1 MIALHCMYIFSIYRM
16 TKLPFM
22 IKLYI
27 FFKNYY
33 KLLILMFSNSIPNS
47 IFKKIYT
54 LLDFK
59 FEIIFITVSEKK
71 KLLSYHGF

>member
-1 MIALHCMYIFSIYRM
+1 
-16 TKLPFM
+16 M

-27 FFKNYY
+27 FLKINY

-59 FEIIFITVSEKK
+59 FEIIFITVNEKK